1 MPERVTAVEAAGVAV
16 TISAAEA
23 VAAVVPVLAVAV
35 PALVA
40 LGIFPDAR
48 SVQARTSV
56 AGIIAPQV
64 RADHASALIGMSA
77 TILEITEIG
86 TAGTIITGVVA
97 TSLAIRITITAAS
110 TTTAITDTTAIG
122 CIGVRSRRAAPT
134 GGDGIAPAITDFEI
148 SNGEGSGIDPSNL
161 RRFQFQS
168 S

>member
-16 TISAAEA
+16 TISEA
-23 VAAVVPVLAVAV
+23 VAAVVL
-35 PALVA
+35 ALVA

-122 CIGVRSRRAAPT
+122 CIGVRSRRAAPI